1 MRDFDHRLGR
11 RDRNFIILA
20 ESPEMVEPEK
30 GTFHDPALGKLFPLA
45 RLDLL

>member
-11 RDRNFIILA
+11 RDRNFIVLTEA
-20 ESPEMVEPEK
+20 PGVVEPGK
-30 GTFHDPALGKLFPLA
+30 GTFHDPASGKLFPLV